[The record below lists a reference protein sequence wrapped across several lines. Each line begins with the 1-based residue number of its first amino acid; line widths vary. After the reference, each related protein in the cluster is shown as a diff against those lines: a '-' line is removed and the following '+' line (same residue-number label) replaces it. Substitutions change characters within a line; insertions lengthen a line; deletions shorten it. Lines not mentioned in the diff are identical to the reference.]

1 MKIKEATEIAK
12 IAELM
17 EVMRDIRK
25 ALYLHFSQKVKEYKF
40 DVTMEMLEVL
50 YVLWNKDN
58 VNQQEIVDKTNRN
71 KASLTSLIDNLT
83 NRGLVERKP
92 DPTDRRNNLIVLTEQ
107 GRSYQEKLIPILDEV
122 YQSFQVDI
130 SAEEMSNTVDI
141 LNKMR
146 NRIND

>member
-25 ALYLHFSQKVKEYKF
+25 ALYLHFSQKVKEYKL

-92 DPTDRRNNLIVLTEQ
+92 DPTDRRNNLIVLPEQ

>member
-1 MKIKEATEIAK
+1 
-12 IAELM
+12 M

-25 ALYLHFSQKVKEYKF
+25 ALYLHFSQKVKEYKL

-92 DPTDRRNNLIVLTEQ
+92 DPTDRRNNLIVLTD
-107 GRSYQEKLIPILDEV
+107 RKSV
-122 YQSFQVDI
+122 V
-130 SAEEMSNTVDI
+130 
-141 LNKMR
+141 
-146 NRIND
+146 